1 MHTPI
6 ITSRNSITTFNEIE
20 IELDNLIN
28 QNVCVKWSGVRKQII
43 KKYRFEY

>member
-28 QNVCVKWSGVRKQII
+28 QNVCVKWSEVRKQII